1 MTKKS
6 GRQRSVASENDESLM
21 ERAARGQTAA
31 LATLIDR
38 YYGPILAYLFR
49 LTGGRRQVAEDL
61 AQETFLRL
69 MRQASYQ
76 TGRAFRPWLYAVA
89 TNLAHDH
96 FRAAGQREENGHDAV
111 LAEIVDNVP
120 GPEARAEAAD
130 KAEPLPP
137 GSPNSCRSTA
147 ARSAAGPARPRGSR
161 SPRCSPSPPAS
172 CSWRCSTCRAAPGWM
187 HEPADDGKRSEK

>member
-38 YYGPILAYLFR
+38 YYMPILAYLFR

-120 GPEARAEAAD
+120 GPEARAEAAEQGR
-130 KAEPLPP
+130 AV
-137 GSPNSCRSTA
+137 A
-147 ARSAAGPARPRGSR
+147 AWLAQFVQINGGAVSGWAGP
-161 SPRCSPSPPAS
+161 PAWLTQPALFALSAGS
-172 CSWRCSTCRAAPGWM
+172 CS
-187 HEPADDGKRSEK
+187 